1 MSNIIRTKR
10 VIQETKHICGIIYIY
25 IYIILDYYNTSIEFT
40 DIISSIK
47 NHLYSGTAKEL
58 KDIIEKYHFSFCG
71 YKMSIKN
78 LLLQPPPFILHWEF
92 NHYIVYEGTKN
103 HLIYLNDPLQ
113 GHIKLNIK
121 DFSKHFTGFVFM
133 IRPISVGK

>member
-10 VIQETKHICGIIYIY
+10 VIQETKHICGIIY

-103 HLIYLNDPLQ
+103 HLIFLNDPLQ
-113 GHIKLNIK
+113 GHIKMNIK